1 MIRLKSLDI
10 MRGLTVALMILVNN
24 GGEQNYHILTHSKW
38 NGLTPCDLVFP
49 FFLFMMGMSTY
60 LSLRK
65 TEFKPSLMIYR
76 KIAKRTILLF
86 LIGLSINWFD
96 IICSGNGLDFEHLRI
111 WAVLQ
116 RIALCYGIVS
126 LLAIH
131 INQRYFVHIILGII
145 IVYMGILAFGN
156 GYAYDASVNIIAQTD
171 LHIFGYDH
179 LYHKSPVDP
188 EGLLSTLPAI
198 AHTMIGFLCCKYIS
212 IAGQDVHS
220 KIKFLKISGLVML
233 TLGFF
238 LSLIGFGINK
248 RIWSP
253 SYVFVTCGFAA
264 WILSL
269 LIQWID
275 RGETCTE
282 GKMEINAEGKTEA
295 SAKGIDGKNAER
307 KTEAN
312 AEGIDGK
319 NAEGMDGKNAEGKTI
334 RTKEN
339 PITVLFLSFGM
350 NPLFLYVLSEF
361 LAIVFGTYGIKDD
374 LLGFIR
380 NAISDEYLVSLTY
393 ALFFVA
399 IHAAMGIWMY
409 RKKIFIKL

>member
-65 TEFKPSLMIYR
+65 TEFKPSLIIYR

-96 IICSGNGLDFEHLRI
+96 MICSGNGLDFAHLRI

-156 GYAYDASVNIIAQTD
+156 GYAYDASVNIIA
-171 LHIFGYDH
+171 
-179 LYHKSPVDP
+179 
-188 EGLLSTLPAI
+188 
-198 AHTMIGFLCCKYIS
+198 HTMIGFLCCKYIS
-212 IAGQDVHS
+212 IAGQNVHS
-220 KIKFLKISGLVML
+220 KIKFLKISGLIML
-233 TLGFF
+233 ILGFF

-264 WILSL
+264 WVLSL

-275 RGETCTE
+275 RGEISTE
-282 GKMEINAEGKTEA
+282 GKNEA
-295 SAKGIDGKNAER
+295 
-307 KTEAN
+307 
-312 AEGIDGK
+312 
-319 NAEGMDGKNAEGKTI
+319 NAEGKTI
-334 RTKEN
+334 KTKEN

-374 LLGFIR
+374 LLGLIR
-380 NAISDEYLVSLTY
+380 NVISDEYLVSLTY

-409 RKKIFIKL
+409 QKKIFIKL

>member
-24 GGEQNYHILTHSKW
+24 GGEQNYHILTHSNW

-65 TEFKPSLMIYR
+65 TEFKPSLIIYR
-76 KIAKRTILLF
+76 KITKRTILLF

-96 IICSGNGLDFEHLRI
+96 MIYSGNGLDFAHLRI

-156 GYAYDASVNIIAQTD
+156 GYAYDASVNIIAQAD
-171 LHIFGYDH
+171 LHFFGYDH

-212 IAGQDVHS
+212 IAGQNVHS

-233 TLGFF
+233 ILGFF

-275 RGETCTE
+275 RGE
-282 GKMEINAEGKTEA
+282 INAEGKIEA
-295 SAKGIDGKNAER
+295 NAER
-307 KTEAN
+307 KT
-312 AEGIDGK
+312 IK
-319 NAEGMDGKNAEGKTI
+319 
-334 RTKEN
+334 TKEN

-374 LLGFIR
+374 LLGLIR
-380 NAISDEYLVSLTY
+380 NVISDEYLVSLTY

-409 RKKIFIKL
+409 QKKIFIKL

>member
-1 MIRLKSLDI
+1 MKRLKSLDV

-24 GGEQNYHILTHSKW
+24 GGEHNYHFLEHSKW

-49 FFLFMMGMSTY
+49 FFLFMMGISTY

-65 TEFKPSLMIYR
+65 SAFKPSATIYR
-76 KIAKRTILLF
+76 KIAKRTCLLF
-86 LIGLSINWFD
+86 LIGLGINWFD
-96 IICSGNGLDFEHLRI
+96 MVCAGNALDFAHLRI

-126 LLAIH
+126 VLAIT
-131 INQRYFVHIILGII
+131 INHRYFIQTIIGLLVI
-145 IVYMGILAFGN
+145 YMGVLAFGN
-156 GYAYDASVNIIAQTD
+156 GYAYDSSVNFISQVD
-171 LHIFGYDH
+171 LHLFGYDH

-212 IAGQDVHS
+212 IAGQSIHS
-220 KIKFLKISGLVML
+220 KIKFLRIAGLVML
-233 TLGFF
+233 ALGFF

-264 WILSL
+264 WLLSILV
-269 LIQWID
+269 QFID
-275 RGETCTE
+275 KEEDGREKAEEERLKEETN
-282 GKMEINAEGKTEA
+282 KVKKTDSYA
-295 SAKGIDGKNAER
+295 
-307 KTEAN
+307 T
-312 AEGIDGK
+312 
-319 NAEGMDGKNAEGKTI
+319 T
-334 RTKEN
+334 
-339 PITVLFLSFGM
+339 LFLAFGM
-350 NPLFLYVLSEF
+350 NPLFLYVMSEF
-361 LAIVFGTYGIKDD
+361 LAIVFGSFGIKSDIFSIIQNLIADD
-374 LLGFIR
+374 
-380 NAISDEYLVSLTY
+380 YLASLTY

-399 IHAAMGIWMY
+399 IHAIMGIWMY

>member
-10 MRGLTVALMILVNN
+10 MRGFTVALMILVNN

-65 TEFKPSLMIYR
+65 TEFKPSLIIYR

-96 IICSGNGLDFEHLRI
+96 MICSGNGLDFAHLRI

-156 GYAYDASVNIIAQTD
+156 GYAYDASVNIIAQAD
-171 LHIFGYDH
+171 LHFFGYDH

-212 IAGQDVHS
+212 IAGQNVHS

-233 TLGFF
+233 ILGFF

-275 RGETCTE
+275 RG
-282 GKMEINAEGKTEA
+282 KINAEGKIEA
-295 SAKGIDGKNAER
+295 NAER
-307 KTEAN
+307 KT
-312 AEGIDGK
+312 IK
-319 NAEGMDGKNAEGKTI
+319 
-334 RTKEN
+334 TKEN

-374 LLGFIR
+374 LLGLIR
-380 NAISDEYLVSLTY
+380 NVISDEYLVSLTY

-409 RKKIFIKL
+409 QKKIFIKL

>member
-65 TEFKPSLMIYR
+65 TEFKPSLIIYR

-96 IICSGNGLDFEHLRI
+96 MICSGNGLDFAHLRI

-156 GYAYDASVNIIAQTD
+156 GYAYDASVNIIAQAD
-171 LHIFGYDH
+171 LHFFGYDH

-212 IAGQDVHS
+212 IADQNVHS
-220 KIKFLKISGLVML
+220 KIKFLKISGLIML
-233 TLGFF
+233 ILGFF

-253 SYVFVTCGFAA
+253 SYVFVTCGFAV
-264 WILSL
+264 WVLSL

-275 RGETCTE
+275 RGE
-282 GKMEINAEGKTEA
+282 ISAEGKIEA
-295 SAKGIDGKNAER
+295 
-307 KTEAN
+307 
-312 AEGIDGK
+312 
-319 NAEGMDGKNAEGKTI
+319 NAEGKTI
-334 RTKEN
+334 KTKEN

-374 LLGFIR
+374 LLDLIR
-380 NAISDEYLVSLTY
+380 NVISDEYLVSLTY

-409 RKKIFIKL
+409 QKKIFIKL

>member
-96 IICSGNGLDFEHLRI
+96 MICSGNGLDFAHLRI

-131 INQRYFVHIILGII
+131 INQRYFIHIIIGII

-156 GYAYDASVNIIAQTD
+156 GYAYDASVNIIAQAD

-198 AHTMIGFLCCKYIS
+198 AQTMIGFLCCKYIS

-275 RGETCTE
+275 RGE
-282 GKMEINAEGKTEA
+282 ISAEGKIEA
-295 SAKGIDGKNAER
+295 
-307 KTEAN
+307 
-312 AEGIDGK
+312 
-319 NAEGMDGKNAEGKTI
+319 NAEGKTI
-334 RTKEN
+334 KTKVN

-374 LLGFIR
+374 LLGLIR
-380 NAISDEYLVSLTY
+380 NVISDEYLVSLTY

-409 RKKIFIKL
+409 QKKIFIKL

>member
-65 TEFKPSLMIYR
+65 TEFKPSLIIYK

-96 IICSGNGLDFEHLRI
+96 MICSGNGLDFAHLRI

-156 GYAYDASVNIIAQTD
+156 GYAYDASVNIIAQAD
-171 LHIFGYDH
+171 LHFFGYDH

-212 IAGQDVHS
+212 IADQNVHS

-233 TLGFF
+233 ILGFF

-275 RGETCTE
+275 RGE
-282 GKMEINAEGKTEA
+282 INAEGKIEA
-295 SAKGIDGKNAER
+295 NAER
-307 KTEAN
+307 KT
-312 AEGIDGK
+312 IK
-319 NAEGMDGKNAEGKTI
+319 
-334 RTKEN
+334 TKEN

-374 LLGFIR
+374 LLGLIR
-380 NAISDEYLVSLTY
+380 NVISDEYLVSLTY

-409 RKKIFIKL
+409 QKKIFIKL

>member
-65 TEFKPSLMIYR
+65 TEFKPSLIIYR

-96 IICSGNGLDFEHLRI
+96 MICSGNGLDFAHLRI

-156 GYAYDASVNIIAQTD
+156 GYAYDASVNIIAQAD
-171 LHIFGYDH
+171 LHFFGYDH
-179 LYHKSPVDP
+179 LYHNSPVDP

-212 IAGQDVHS
+212 IADQNVHS
-220 KIKFLKISGLVML
+220 KIKFLKISGLIML
-233 TLGFF
+233 ILGFF

-264 WILSL
+264 WVLSL

-275 RGETCTE
+275 RGE
-282 GKMEINAEGKTEA
+282 ISAEGKIEA
-295 SAKGIDGKNAER
+295 
-307 KTEAN
+307 
-312 AEGIDGK
+312 
-319 NAEGMDGKNAEGKTI
+319 NAEGKTI
-334 RTKEN
+334 KTKEN

-374 LLGFIR
+374 LLDLIR
-380 NAISDEYLVSLTY
+380 NVISDEYLVSLTY

-409 RKKIFIKL
+409 QKKIFIKL

>member
-65 TEFKPSLMIYR
+65 TEFKPTLIIYR

-86 LIGLSINWFD
+86 FIGLSINWFD
-96 IICSGNGLDFEHLRI
+96 MICSGNGLDFAHLRI

-156 GYAYDASVNIIAQTD
+156 GYAYDASVNIIAQAD
-171 LHIFGYDH
+171 LHFFGYDH

-212 IAGQDVHS
+212 IAGQNVHS
-220 KIKFLKISGLVML
+220 KIKFLKISGLIML
-233 TLGFF
+233 ILGFF

-275 RGETCTE
+275 RGE
-282 GKMEINAEGKTEA
+282 ISAEGK
-295 SAKGIDGKNAER
+295 I
-307 KTEAN
+307 EAN
-312 AEGIDGK
+312 AEG
-319 NAEGMDGKNAEGKTI
+319 MTI
-334 RTKEN
+334 KTKEN

>member
-76 KIAKRTILLF
+76 KIVKRTILLF

-96 IICSGNGLDFEHLRI
+96 MICSGNGLDFAHLRI

-131 INQRYFVHIILGII
+131 INQRYFIHIIIGII
-145 IVYMGILAFGN
+145 IGYMGILAFGN
-156 GYAYDASVNIIAQTD
+156 GYAYDASVNIIAQAD

-233 TLGFF
+233 ILGFF

-275 RGETCTE
+275 KGETNAKRKE
-282 GKMEINAEGKTEA
+282 EIIAEGKGE
-295 SAKGIDGKNAER
+295 I
-307 KTEAN
+307 
-312 AEGIDGK
+312 I
-319 NAEGMDGKNAEGKTI
+319 AEGKTI
-334 RTKEN
+334 KRKEN

-374 LLGFIR
+374 LLGLIR
-380 NAISDEYLVSLTY
+380 NVISDEYLVSLTY

-409 RKKIFIKL
+409 QKKIFIKL

>member
-65 TEFKPSLMIYR
+65 TEFKPTLIIYR

-96 IICSGNGLDFEHLRI
+96 MICSGNGLDFAHLRI

-156 GYAYDASVNIIAQTD
+156 GYAYDASVNIIAQ
-171 LHIFGYDH
+171 
-179 LYHKSPVDP
+179 
-188 EGLLSTLPAI
+188 A
-198 AHTMIGFLCCKYIS
+198 
-212 IAGQDVHS
+212 
-220 KIKFLKISGLVML
+220 
-233 TLGFF
+233 
-238 LSLIGFGINK
+238 
-248 RIWSP
+248 
-253 SYVFVTCGFAA
+253 
-264 WILSL
+264 
-269 LIQWID
+269 
-275 RGETCTE
+275 
-282 GKMEINAEGKTEA
+282 
-295 SAKGIDGKNAER
+295 
-307 KTEAN
+307 
-312 AEGIDGK
+312 
-319 NAEGMDGKNAEGKTI
+319 
-334 RTKEN
+334 
-339 PITVLFLSFGM
+339 
-350 NPLFLYVLSEF
+350 
-361 LAIVFGTYGIKDD
+361 D
-374 LLGFIR
+374 LLFSATITS
-380 NAISDEYLVSLTY
+380 I
-393 ALFFVA
+393 
-399 IHAAMGIWMY
+399 
-409 RKKIFIKL
+409 IKVR

>member
-65 TEFKPSLMIYR
+65 TEFKPSLIIYK

-96 IICSGNGLDFEHLRI
+96 MICSGNELDFAHLRI

-156 GYAYDASVNIIAQTD
+156 GYAYDASVNIIAQAD
-171 LHIFGYDH
+171 LHFFGYDH

-212 IAGQDVHS
+212 IAGQNVHS

-233 TLGFF
+233 ILGFF

-275 RGETCTE
+275 RGE
-282 GKMEINAEGKTEA
+282 ISAEGKIEA
-295 SAKGIDGKNAER
+295 
-307 KTEAN
+307 
-312 AEGIDGK
+312 
-319 NAEGMDGKNAEGKTI
+319 NAEGKTI
-334 RTKEN
+334 KTKEN

-374 LLGFIR
+374 LLGLIR
-380 NAISDEYLVSLTY
+380 NVISDEYLVSLTY

-409 RKKIFIKL
+409 QKKIFIKL

>member
-65 TEFKPSLMIYR
+65 TEFKPSLIIYR

-96 IICSGNGLDFEHLRI
+96 MVCSGNGLDFAHLRI

-156 GYAYDASVNIIAQTD
+156 GYAYDASVNIIAQAD
-171 LHIFGYDH
+171 LHFFGYDH

-212 IAGQDVHS
+212 IAGQNVHS
-220 KIKFLKISGLVML
+220 KIKFLKISGLIML
-233 TLGFF
+233 ILGFF

-269 LIQWID
+269 LIQLID
-275 RGETCTE
+275 RG
-282 GKMEINAEGKTEA
+282 KISAEGKIEA
-295 SAKGIDGKNAER
+295 
-307 KTEAN
+307 
-312 AEGIDGK
+312 
-319 NAEGMDGKNAEGKTI
+319 NAEGKTI
-334 RTKEN
+334 KTKEN

-374 LLGFIR
+374 LLGLIR
-380 NAISDEYLVSLTY
+380 NVISDEYLVSLTY

-409 RKKIFIKL
+409 QKKIFIKL

>member
-1 MIRLKSLDI
+1 

-24 GGEQNYHILTHSKW
+24 GGEHNYSFLEHSKW

-49 FFLFMMGMSTY
+49 FFLFMVGMSTFI
-60 LSLRK
+60 SLKK
-65 TEFKPSLMIYR
+65 TEFKPSAHVYR

-86 LIGLSINWFD
+86 LIGLGINWFD
-96 IICSGNGLDFEHLRI
+96 MICSGDGLDFAHLRI

-116 RIALCYGIVS
+116 RIAICYGVVA
-126 LLAIH
+126 LLAITLNH
-131 INQRYFVHIILGII
+131 RYFIHTIIGLL
-145 IVYMGILAFGN
+145 VAYMGILVFGN
-156 GYAYDASVNIIAQTD
+156 GYAYDASTNILAQVD
-171 LHIFGYDH
+171 RSIFGIDH
-179 LYHKSPVDP
+179 LYQRSPVDP
-188 EGLLSTLPAI
+188 EGLLSTIPSI

-212 IAGQDVHS
+212 VAGQTVDS
-220 KIKFLKISGLVML
+220 KIKVLKVAGLVMVA
-233 TLGFF
+233 LGFG

-275 RGETCTE
+275 RGE
-282 GKMEINAEGKTEA
+282 ISAEGKNEA
-295 SAKGIDGKNAER
+295 
-307 KTEAN
+307 
-312 AEGIDGK
+312 
-319 NAEGMDGKNAEGKTI
+319 NAEGKTI
-334 RTKEN
+334 KTKEN

-374 LLGFIR
+374 LLGLIR
-380 NAISDEYLVSLTY
+380 NVISDEYLVSLTY

-409 RKKIFIKL
+409 QKKIFIKL

>member
-1 MIRLKSLDI
+1 MNQANDTIQTAPKSKRLKSLDV

-24 GGEQNYHILTHSKW
+24 GGEHNYSILVHSKW

-60 LSLRK
+60 LSLK
-65 TEFKPSLMIYR
+65 KSAFKPSATIYR
-76 KIAKRTILLF
+76 KIAKRTCLLF
-86 LIGLSINWFD
+86 LIGLGINWFD
-96 IICSGNGLDFEHLRI
+96 MVCSGNALDFGHLRI

-126 LLAIH
+126 VLATT
-131 INQRYFVHIILGII
+131 INHRYFIHTIIGLL
-145 IVYMGILAFGN
+145 VTYMGILVFGN
-156 GYAYDASVNIIAQTD
+156 GYAYDSSVNIISQVD
-171 LHIFGYDH
+171 LHLFGYDH

-212 IAGQDVHS
+212 IAGQSVHS
-220 KIKFLKISGLVML
+220 KIKFLKIAGLVML

-264 WILSL
+264 WLLSILV
-269 LIQWID
+269 QFID
-275 RGETCTE
+275 KEKDGKEEVET
-282 GKMEINAEGKTEA
+282 KMKTEELTQEA
-295 SAKGIDGKNAER
+295 RQKGKVGKEMKKDSYA
-307 KTEAN
+307 T
-312 AEGIDGK
+312 
-319 NAEGMDGKNAEGKTI
+319 T
-334 RTKEN
+334 
-339 PITVLFLSFGM
+339 LFLAFGM
-350 NPLFLYVLSEF
+350 NPLFLYVMSEF
-361 LAIVFGTYGIKDD
+361 LAIVFGSFGIKSDIFSVIQSLITDD
-374 LLGFIR
+374 
-380 NAISDEYLVSLTY
+380 YLASLTY

-399 IHAAMGIWMY
+399 IHAVMGIWMY
-409 RKKIFIKL
+409 KKRIFIKL

>member
-65 TEFKPSLMIYR
+65 TEFKPSLTIYK

-96 IICSGNGLDFEHLRI
+96 MICSGNGLDFAHLRI

-131 INQRYFVHIILGII
+131 INQRYFIHIIIGII
-145 IVYMGILAFGN
+145 IGYMGILAFGN
-156 GYAYDASVNIIAQTD
+156 GYAYDASVNIIAQAD

-233 TLGFF
+233 ILGFF

-275 RGETCTE
+275 KGETNAKRKE
-282 GKMEINAEGKTEA
+282 EI
-295 SAKGIDGKNAER
+295 I
-307 KTEAN
+307 
-312 AEGIDGK
+312 
-319 NAEGMDGKNAEGKTI
+319 AEGKTI
-334 RTKEN
+334 KRKEN

-374 LLGFIR
+374 LLGLIR
-380 NAISDEYLVSLTY
+380 NVISDEYLVSLTY

-409 RKKIFIKL
+409 QKKIFIKL